1 MTKKESNMAGSIP
14 QEPQENQENIP
25 SKKTYIFRDKN
36 LTDNFTIFSNTLLRD
51 KSISIGGLG
60 LLVYL
65 LSFPKDWKIYVEFII
80 IERKEGEKAIYARLK
95 ELEEKGYVKRF
106 QYRNEKGFY
115 EPYVYQVFSTPQP
128 IEKEDKLKKC
138 LPHPHYR
145 HADCRHAEKEELQSI
160 NSTKELETQR
170 KTKESNKEKGTTPL
184 KPPSSQDIPKNI
196 VKKNRPNLIKVKEN
210 IWLTPEEL
218 EKLKNLTTEQN
229 LNSLLEDME
238 DYQYARNKPY
248 ANHYRALLKWIRN
261 QFKSQQRKGPDN
273 FSDNK
278 WEAPK
283 ADATIEL

>member
-1 MTKKESNMAGSIP
+1 MSDLKNYLTTDLETATISRSNHDKENPYVMIKKASI
-14 QEPQENQENIP
+14 Q
-25 SKKTYIFRDKN
+25 DKD
-36 LTDNFTIFSNTLLRD
+36 LTIDAR
-51 KSISIGGLG
+51 G
-60 LLVYL
+60 LLAYL
-65 LSFPKDWKIYVEFII
+65 LSLPDNWTINLKHLKNEFKIGYIRIKTTIDLLCKFGYMKKIKLKD
-80 IERKEGEKAIYARLK
+80 EKHTNLRRGDKYILS
-95 ELEEKGYVKRF
+95 EEKGYYLGNLDIRIPSA
-106 QYRNEKGFY
+106 QNPENETILSNK
-115 EPYVYQVFSTPQP
+115 EKQKTKKDTD
-128 IEKEDKLKKC
+128 IKED
-138 LPHPHYR
+138 
-145 HADCRHAEKEELQSI
+145 
-160 NSTKELETQR
+160 
-170 KTKESNKEKGTTPL
+170 KEKGTTPL
-184 KPPSSQDIPKNI
+184 KPPSSQDVPKNI

>member
-1 MTKKESNMAGSIP
+1 MEQTIP
-14 QEPQENQENIP
+14 QDLQENQVIDHDSLHRYRTEIPNILLDMGLEP
-25 SKKTYIFRDKN
+25 LALVLYLHLKRIAGDKGKCWVSNPELAKKTYTSDSSVRRYKKFLAKKGLIKCTPRKKENSKEND
-36 LTDNFTIFSNTLLRD
+36 TDLIEIMDLWPYNFEHF
-51 KSISIGGLG
+51 KQK
-60 LLVYL
+60 
-65 LSFPKDWKIYVEFII
+65 KD
-80 IERKEGEKAIYARLK
+80 RKEVVSEKTDGGVTENGRGVT
-95 ELEEKGYVKRF
+95 ENG
-106 QYRNEKGFY
+106 
-115 EPYVYQVFSTPQP
+115 
-128 IEKEDKLKKC
+128 
-138 LPHPHYR
+138 
-145 HADCRHAEKEELQSI
+145 KEELKKKNIS
-160 NSTKELETQR
+160 KEEY
-170 KTKESNKEKGTTPL
+170 KESKKEKGTTPL
-184 KPPSSQDIPKNI
+184 KPPSSQDVPKNI